1 MVNLKEAETTK
12 AKVLYM
18 LAIII
23 AAIGFP
29 LYFVQGFE
37 IQNIE
42 INSKTI
48 FISFLYVV
56 FVVGFIFLLFN
67 VKGKNVTSTETDQ
80 KFVKGYEKFSKI
92 ALKIILLYIAGQL
105 IWLTYVA
112 ISKQ

>member
-12 AKVLYM
+12 SKLIYM
-18 LAIII
+18 FAIII

-29 LYFVQGFE
+29 LYFINGFE
-37 IQNIE
+37 IQNIQ

-48 FISFLYVV
+48 FISFLYLA

-67 VKGKNVTSTETDQ
+67 VKGANVTSKETDQ
-80 KFVKGYEKFSKI
+80 KLVKGYEKYSKI
-92 ALKIILLYIAGQL
+92 ALKIILLYIAVQL
-105 IWLTYVA
+105 LWLLYIA